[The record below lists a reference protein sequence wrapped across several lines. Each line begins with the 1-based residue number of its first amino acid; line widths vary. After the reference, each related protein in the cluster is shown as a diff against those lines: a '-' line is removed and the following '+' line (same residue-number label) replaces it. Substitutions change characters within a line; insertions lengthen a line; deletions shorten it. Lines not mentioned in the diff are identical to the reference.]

1 MTKKARM
8 KKRESI
14 RKMPPA
20 VNERIDLCGMCGKA
34 FSVKSETPSIPL
46 KGNPPGVS
54 VPLSFCSAGCHSAY
68 RRAHGM
74 PEWDFD
80 AETGYLHVHYNKPK
94 E

>member
-1 MTKKARM
+1 MTKKSRM
-8 KKRESI
+8 KKRETI
-14 RKMPPA
+14 RKKVA
-20 VNERIDLCGMCGKA
+20 INEHIDLCGMCGIA

-46 KGNPPGVS
+46 KDNPPGVG
-54 VPLSFCSAGCHSAY
+54 VPLSFCSAGCHSRF

-80 AETGYLHVHYNKPK
+80 PNTGCLHVHYNKPK